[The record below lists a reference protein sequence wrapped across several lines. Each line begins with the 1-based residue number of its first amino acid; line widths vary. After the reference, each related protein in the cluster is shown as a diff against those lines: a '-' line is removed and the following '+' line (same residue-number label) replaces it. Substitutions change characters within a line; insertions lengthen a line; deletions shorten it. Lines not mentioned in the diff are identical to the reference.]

1 MKAQDFALYSVLG
14 FALLLLAVL
23 TYLPRL
29 PSNTNLQNQLTVGLI
44 LAEIVG
50 FGGLI
55 SVEVFTF
62 L

>member
-1 MKAQDFALYSVLG
+1 MKPNNFATIAVLG
-14 FALLLLAVL
+14 FGLLILVVL
-23 TYLPRL
+23 IYLPSL
-29 PSNTNLQNQLTVGLI
+29 PNNTNLQNQLTVGLI

>member
-1 MKAQDFALYSVLG
+1 MKPNNFATIAVLG
-14 FALLLLAVL
+14 FGLLILFVL
-23 TYLPRL
+23 IYLPGL
-29 PSNTNLQNQLTVGLI
+29 PNNTNLQNQLTVGLI